1 MYIIHFLRDGRWVE
15 TKILIMTQLTLTH
28 LWIDNGLLLANDRI
42 HGLLVLTTEHTF
54 NTMTNDSLKRNW
66 AVNRYGVKYRKIRAQ
81 KRCYIATPIEA
92 LKECI
97 SDTEIYSLVQASFYN
112 TY

>member
-1 MYIIHFLRDGRWVE
+1 
-15 TKILIMTQLTLTH
+15 MTQLTLTH

-42 HGLLVLTTEHTF
+42 HGLLVLTTEHNF
-54 NTMTNDSLKRNW
+54 NAMTHDSLKRNW
-66 AVNRYGVKYRKIRAQ
+66 AVNSSKVKYRKIRGQ

-97 SDTEIYSLVQASFYN
+97 SDTEIYSLVQDSFYN